1 MAAYQY
7 FDEKELALKHQM
19 EADAK
24 LLAQPADGEK
34 LFGNDSEE
42 EGQGAKVD
50 ASAPASSEAAGGHGG
65 GRTGAAPDPV
75 AADEQVRLIPP
86 EKEAL
91 SDGLNEYNSP
101 QEPAKPVEE
110 AESAEAMDHNHKRHP
125 GNYDYSDNPAEP
137 AEEAKPA
144 EQAKEPGKVL
154 YFAEPLTGRSS
165 AEVLP
170 ALEKIVNQ
178 VNLIFKANV
187 VSQVV
192 YRMHSE

>member
-1 MAAYQY
+1 M
-7 FDEKELALKHQM
+7 
-19 EADAK
+19 
-24 LLAQPADGEK
+24 
-34 LFGNDSEE
+34 
-42 EGQGAKVD
+42 
-50 ASAPASSEAAGGHGG
+50 
-65 GRTGAAPDPV
+65 GAAPDP
-75 AADEQVRLIPP
+75 AASEEQVQLIPP
-86 EKEAL
+86 QKEAK
-91 SDGLNEYNSP
+91 
-101 QEPAKPVEE
+101 PAEE
-110 AESAEAMDHNHKRHP
+110 AEPAEAIDHNHERHP

-137 AEEAKPA
+137 AEEVKPA

-192 YRMHSE
+192 YRMHSDKAPELAGPRAKEWVGRGASW

>member
-1 MAAYQY
+1 M
-7 FDEKELALKHQM
+7 
-19 EADAK
+19 
-24 LLAQPADGEK
+24 
-34 LFGNDSEE
+34 
-42 EGQGAKVD
+42 
-50 ASAPASSEAAGGHGG
+50 
-65 GRTGAAPDPV
+65 GAAPDPV
-75 AADEQVRLIPP
+75 AADEQVQLIPP

-91 SDGLNEYNSP
+91 SDVLNEYNSS

-137 AEEAKPA
+137 AEEVKPA

-154 YFAEPLTGRSS
+154 YFAEPLIGRSS

-170 ALEKIVNQ
+170 APEKIVNQ
-178 VNLIFKANV
+178 ANLIFKANV

-192 YRMHSE
+192 YRTHSDT